1 MLKKGGIMS
10 TTVKTA
16 ISMQQP
22 LFDEVNALAGELKVS
37 RSKLFVLAI
46 EEFIKKN
53 ENKKLLAQINQ
64 AYTDSIA
71 DIDMDEQLTKAMKS
85 KQRQMMELEAW

>member
-1 MLKKGGIMS
+1 MLA
-10 TTVKTA
+10 TVKTA

-22 LFDEVNALAGELKVS
+22 LFDEVNELANELKVS

-64 AYTDSIA
+64 AYADSAVDVEAVDMDKQQSIA
-71 DIDMDEQLTKAMKS
+71 MKK
-85 KQRQMMELEAW
+85 KQRQMLEHEAW